1 LDNLLSGN
9 PESTIQ
15 QCIDKCAA
23 LCDFNFVLYNYLTGG
38 GGSAV
43 CSTYVWSPTSLAV
56 RTLTLLGSNNDDY
69 SCADDGTP
77 RSAVAIYDKIAAA
90 TAPVLG

>member
-1 LDNLLSGN
+1 M
-9 PESTIQ
+9 ESTIQ

-23 LCDFNFVLYNYLTGG
+23 LYDCNFVLYNYLTGG

-43 CSTYVWSPTSLAV
+43 CSTYVLSLVAFAI
-56 RTLTLLGSNNDDY
+56 RTLTLLGSNNDEY
-69 SCADDGTP
+69 PCADGGTP

-90 TAPVLG
+90 TAPVLD